1 MIIEQVEGWI
11 LIMAQVKLGIVF
23 SIDSVVYSGPSIC
36 CLFCM
41 GFLNGQFYIR
51 FRVIALIILFLRRIV
66 KWQVAFGL
74 IRIIGQGFTG
84 IVRVFCF
91 FDLIFTPNLTLRRL
105 ALGPLLVFAPGLAL
119 MSSEAGLSFF
129 FRNLNLKLKLMIM
142 KPKKTN
148 TSNRIVPGGPM
159 NPSR

>member
-51 FRVIALIILFLRRIV
+51 FRVIALIVLFLRRIV
-66 KWQVAFGL
+66 KWQVATGF

-84 IVRVFCF
+84 IVSIFCF
-91 FDLIFTPNLTLRRL
+91 FDLIIFGNRKFYGIVNVFFGSIVSIFSGIGAYVIRSRFI
-105 ALGPLLVFAPGLAL
+105 LLF
-119 MSSEAGLSFF
+119 SEFEPEVEVDDHEAKE
-129 FRNLNLKLKLMIM
+129 NKYQQ
-142 KPKKTN
+142 
-148 TSNRIVPGGPM
+148 
-159 NPSR
+159 